1 VIRYLLVSTVIVLT
15 VAVTVAGWTNRDL
28 IRIKIA
34 SIYARVPPKAAP
46 PNPIAT
52 PNGVP
57 LRGDAPWALSALPE
71 CLVQTSETTGPPH
84 YVLSHLPPGATI
96 VMPPAKLTY
105 ADCTI
110 SIADDEAIVTRGPD
124 RFRIPPRVRFYRT
137 GATLALLHVESGGM
151 ELRVYQPST
160 KITP

>member
-1 VIRYLLVSTVIVLT
+1 VVRYLLISTAIVLAI
-15 VAVTVAGWTNRDL
+15 AVTVAGWTNRDL
-28 IRIKIA
+28 IRIKLA

-46 PNPIAT
+46 PNPNET
-52 PNGVP
+52 SNGVP

-71 CLVQTSETTGPPH
+71 CLIQTSETTGPPR
-84 YVLSHLPPGATI
+84 YVLAHLPSGATAI
-96 VMPPAKLTY
+96 TPPATLTY

-110 SIADDEAIVTRGPD
+110 SIADDEATVTRGAD
-124 RFRIPPRVRFYRT
+124 RFRIPPPVRFYRT

-160 KITP
+160 KIPQ